1 MNPASELREI
11 AGQLKRL
18 IISNME
24 MGVDFSRLSSYAPK
38 ESAEKKARKDSLEDL
53 RGLIGDCRRCKLW
66 RGRSNLVFGEGSPKA
81 RLVFIGEGPGHEED
95 QEGRPFVGEAG
106 KMLTRIIENA
116 MGLKRK
122 DVYIC
127 NVVKCRPPNNRDPE
141 RDEIDSCIPFLKEQ
155 IRMIKPEIICTLG
168 RIAAT
173 ELLGRGF
180 KITQERGKWHSYM
193 EIPVMPTYHPAY
205 ILRNPKRERQLK
217 GQVWDDIRAIM
228 ARLGLEVKRDE

>member
-1 MNPASELREI
+1 MNPTSELRDI

-18 IISNME
+18 IISNIE
-24 MGVDFSRLSSYAPK
+24 MGIDFSHLSSYAPK
-38 ESAEKKARKDSLEDL
+38 ESTEKKARQDSLEDL
-53 RGLIGDCRRCKLW
+53 RALIGDCRRCKLW

-155 IRMIKPEIICTLG
+155 IRMIKPDVICTLG
-168 RIAAT
+168 RIACN
-173 ELLGRGF
+173 ELIGRDL
-180 KITQERGKWHSYM
+180 KITQVRGKWHTYM
-193 EIPVMPTYHPAY
+193 DIPIMPTYHPAY
-205 ILRNPKRERQLK
+205 ILRNPSKERQLK

-228 ARLGLEVKRDE
+228 ARLGLEVKKDG